1 MKNFKIEMKW
11 ALIFVVMTLLWM
23 LLERLFGLHDRNIE
37 YHPLVTSFVVIPAI
51 FIYVLALLDKRR
63 KDFNGQMNYIQG
75 FTSGVIITI
84 FVTIVS
90 PLTQIITSLVITPNY
105 FTNMIGYAVLTGTM
119 SRPEAEA
126 YFNLN
131 SYLMQTIM
139 FTPIMGIAISA
150 VVAIFTRK
158 TNKANGDSV
167 V

>member
-1 MKNFKIEMKW
+1 MKNFKIEIKW
-11 ALIFVVMTLLWM
+11 ALIFVATTLLWM

-105 FTNMIGYAVLTGTM
+105 FTNMMVCI
-119 SRPEAEA
+119 R
-126 YFNLN
+126 
-131 SYLMQTIM
+131 
-139 FTPIMGIAISA
+139 
-150 VVAIFTRK
+150 
-158 TNKANGDSV
+158 
-167 V
+167 